1 MGSQS
6 EGTMPSCEIL
16 SIGTELLL
24 GQILNTNSQFLS
36 EELAAIGIN
45 CYFQTTIGDN
55 VERIKFSMKQ
65 ALNRA
70 DILLITGGLG
80 PTADDL
86 TTECLAETLGVGMIF
101 DATVMERIESFFQTR
116 GVPMPESNRKQAL
129 RPEGSDL
136 LPNPRGTAPGAL
148 WCITP
153 DLLRK
158 AGITNPESERI
169 VMTFPGV
176 PGEMKAMWRETAV
189 PYLTKHYESKVF
201 WSCDLKHYGIG
212 ESALAEKYAH
222 LLDMSNPTVAPYAGS
237 GECKLRVT
245 ARAGTIAE
253 AENLAKPVID
263 EIISASGTLFYG
275 RNDDTLEVVVGRL
288 LTERK
293 LTIAVAESCTGGL
306 VSKRLTDVPGSSN
319 YIHLNVVTYADDMK
333 ERILGVRHET
343 LIKDGAVSTQCV
355 KEMAEGVK
363 KFAAADVGLSISG
376 IAGPGGGTE
385 EKPVGLVYLGLSH
398 ERGTDIRKLTLPAHI
413 TRQEIRHRSASEAL
427 NMVRLHLLQNS

>member
-1 MGSQS
+1 
-6 EGTMPSCEIL
+6 MPSCEIL

-55 VERIKFSMKQ
+55 VDRIKFAMKQ
-65 ALNRA
+65 ALSRS
-70 DILLITGGLG
+70 DIVLITGGLG

-86 TTECLAETLGVGMIF
+86 TTECLAETLGVGMTF
-101 DATVMERIESFFQTR
+101 DAEVMQRIESFFKTR
-116 GVPMPESNRKQAL
+116 GVSMPESNRKQAL
-129 RPEGSDL
+129 RPEGSEL

-148 WCITP
+148 WCIGTE
-153 DLLRK
+153 LLRK
-158 AGITNPESERI
+158 ADITNPDRERI

-189 PYLTKHYESKVF
+189 PFLTKRFGNNVV

-212 ESALAEKYAH
+212 ESALAEKYSH
-222 LLDMSNPTVAPYAGS
+222 LLGMSNPTVAPYAGR

-245 ARAGTIAE
+245 AMAGTIAA
-253 AENLAKPVID
+253 AENLAKPIID
-263 EIISASGTLFYG
+263 EIISASGTFFYG

-319 YIHLNVVTYADDMK
+319 YVHLNVVTYANEMK
-333 ERILGVRHET
+333 EKVLGVRIET
-343 LIKDGAVSTQCV
+343 LIKDGAVSEQCV
-355 KEMAEGVK
+355 KEMAEGIR
-363 KFAAADVGLSISG
+363 KFAAASIGLSVSG
-376 IAGPGGGTE
+376 VAGPGGGTE
-385 EKPVGLVYLGLSH
+385 DKPVGLVYLGLAH
-398 ERGTDIRKLTLPAHI
+398 DQGTDVRKLMLPAHI
-413 TRQEIRHRSASEAL
+413 TRQEIRQRSASEAL
-427 NMVRLHLLQNS
+427 NMVRLYLLQHS